1 MLQNDQTYFK
11 SLAVFTLQDFQ
22 KMFRHFLSLCK
33 IGLMIVFDQIFRTWN
48 SIAMNSYENILCW
61 KHTLLKY
68 TGWSISCPGD
78 YLTYAVTA
86 ELTMTI
92 KLNDGT
98 EKVGQI

>member
-1 MLQNDQTYFK
+1 
-11 SLAVFTLQDFQ
+11 
-22 KMFRHFLSLCK
+22 
-33 IGLMIVFDQIFRTWN
+33 
-48 SIAMNSYENILCW
+48 MNSYENILCW

-68 TGWSISCPGD
+68 TGWNISCPGD

>member
-11 SLAVFTLQDFQ
+11 SLAVFTLLDFQ
-22 KMFRHFLSLCK
+22 KMFRHFLSLCI

-61 KHTLLKY
+61 NILVEN
-68 TGWSISCPGD
+68 ISCPGD